1 MKASNRQLDSS
12 RLVRGR
18 LMIRFREGLNLRAVK
33 KNYSR
38 VDWEAGDFHRL
49 DLFLGNADAPWDVLA
64 SFAENA
70 RNDSRYDVWSGKD
83 PMERAVRD
91 TIAAIGRKSQDGVEV
106 LLDEPGGFVNE
117 ILKRGPCFFGVRK
130 GSIAKSLQLAGAVPW
145 SNHRIQDSKLL
156 DGDSLIDLRGRGKQF
171 ARIDDQCLV
180 VLTELFVGRPVRLTE
195 ASPPNTDS
203 MDTAHKGIRTWLYW
217 GR

>member
-1 MKASNRQLDSS
+1 
-12 RLVRGR
+12 
-18 LMIRFREGLNLRAVK
+18 MIRFREGLNLRAVK

-64 SFAENA
+64 SFAESTENGT
-70 RNDSRYDVWSGKD
+70 RYDVWSGKD
-83 PMERAVRD
+83 PIERDVRD
-91 TIAAIGRKSQDGVEV
+91 AIAAAGRKSQDGVEV

-117 ILKRGPCFFGVRK
+117 ILKRGPRLFGVRK
-130 GSIAKSLQLAGAVPW
+130 GSIAKILQLAGTLPW
-145 SNHRIQDSKLL
+145 SSHRIQDGKLL
-156 DGDSLIDLRGRGKQF
+156 DGDSLISLHGREKQF

-180 VLTELFVGRPVRLTE
+180 VLTELFVGRPVRLPE
-195 ASPPNTDS
+195 AAPPNTDS
-203 MDTAHKGIRTWLYW
+203 MDTAPNGMRTWLYW

>member
-1 MKASNRQLDSS
+1 MKQSNRHADSS
-12 RLVRGR
+12 RIVRGR

-38 VDWEAGDFHRL
+38 VDWEAGDFNRL

-64 SFAENA
+64 SFAESAENLT
-70 RNDSRYDVWSGKD
+70 RYDVWSGKD
-83 PMERAVRD
+83 PVERGVRD
-91 TIAAIGRKSQDGVEV
+91 AIAAIGRKAQDGVEV

-117 ILKRGPCFFGVRK
+117 ILKRGPRLFGVRK
-130 GSIAKSLQLAGAVPW
+130 GSIAKILQLAGTLPW

-156 DGDSLIDLRGRGKQF
+156 DGDFLIDLLGREKQF

-203 MDTAHKGIRTWLYW
+203 MDTAYKGMRTWLYW